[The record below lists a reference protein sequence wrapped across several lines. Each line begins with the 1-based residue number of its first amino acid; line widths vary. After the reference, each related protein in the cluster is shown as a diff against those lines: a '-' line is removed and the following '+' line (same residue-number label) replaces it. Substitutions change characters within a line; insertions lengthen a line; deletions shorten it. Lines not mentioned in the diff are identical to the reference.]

1 MTDHLFKSKTFSSV
15 YQKYMVPVST
25 EVINLIFSYM
35 EEKQKSKPYDTAVDV
50 GCGPGRYTLPLA
62 PYFKKVIGVDI
73 SKSQI
78 WEAKQYCTLENV
90 TFQVAA
96 AENLPL
102 EDSSVDL
109 VNAGLAAHWFNMDKF
124 VHEAI
129 RVLKPNGCLAL
140 HAFVPI
146 FKLQDDRNDAAL
158 NAIMKQYLDKVSEFK
173 YEIENLLHHQYEEV
187 FNAIPLK
194 DKKWQVH
201 MSCQVAA
208 VREGADQEY
217 CSSVTA
223 SIDCLPCHPATF
235 TAKQPH
241 WTPEK
246 IPLQLSQRV
255 TDIPVVYERSIE
267 EIIGFF
273 QSVYMYQEFLKHDEN
288 EAIGFLM
295 HLEQRFHDILGEG
308 SESAL
313 LKLHCKHYCV
323 LACKPSGTWRNNGL
337 EN

>member
-35 EEKQKSKPYDTAVDV
+35 EEKQKSKPYEAAVDV
-50 GCGPGRYTLPLA
+50 GCGPGRYTFPLA

-73 SKSQI
+73 SEFQLE
-78 WEAKQYCTLENV
+78 EAKQYCTLENV

-109 VNAGLAAHWFNMDKF
+109 VNAGLAAHWFNVDKF

-129 RVLKPNGCLAL
+129 RVLKPNGCLAV
-140 HAFVPI
+140 HAFDPI

-158 NAIMKQYLDKVSEFK
+158 NAIVKQYLDKVSEFE
-173 YEIENLLHHQYEEV
+173 YENVNLMYHQYEEV

-194 DKKWQVH
+194 EKKW
-201 MSCQVAA
+201 
-208 VREGADQEY
+208 
-217 CSSVTA
+217 
-223 SIDCLPCHPATF
+223 I
-235 TAKQPH
+235 
-241 WTPEK
+241 
-246 IPLQLSQRV
+246 
-255 TDIPVVYERSIE
+255 TDIPVVYDMSIE

-273 QSVYMYQEFLKHDEN
+273 QSIYMYQEFLKHDEN

-295 HLEQRFHDILGEG
+295 HLKQRFHDILGEG

-313 LKLHCKHYCV
+313 IKLHCKHYCV
-323 LACKPSGTWRNNGL
+323 LACKPSGNWRNNGL